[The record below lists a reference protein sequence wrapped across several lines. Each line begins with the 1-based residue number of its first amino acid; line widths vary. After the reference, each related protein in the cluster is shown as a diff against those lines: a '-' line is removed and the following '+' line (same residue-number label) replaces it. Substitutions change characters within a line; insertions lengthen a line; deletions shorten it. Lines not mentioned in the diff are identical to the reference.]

1 MIGWIFRRA
10 GAALA
15 AAAVILT
22 PLYGD
27 KLDDFNAAVSQLE
40 RDLLTA
46 AASKTGSYVQ
56 QEFEDQIS
64 RLINS
69 ARELQFQVKRK
80 KISGD
85 IDLLKPAMKLQDCY
99 HKLKQ
104 GKERAIRN
112 MSFLRT
118 TYGEFHR
125 KNRRRFNEI
134 HKSESS
140 PEEKK
145 VAIERLYDEWLG
157 VCKDHN
163 LRRCGRIKNPL
174 TRSLHEEYVVAVCEL
189 RRLSR
194 LMRRSG
200 GTF

>member
-1 MIGWIFRRA
+1 MISRIIRRA
-10 GAALA
+10 GAVLA
-15 AAAVILT
+15 AAAVVLT

-27 KLDDFNAAVSQLE
+27 KLDDFNVSVSQLE

-56 QEFEDQIS
+56 QEFEGQIS
-64 RLINS
+64 RLNNA
-69 ARELQFQVKRK
+69 ARALQFQVKRK
-80 KISGD
+80 KIAGE
-85 IDLLKPAMKLQDCY
+85 IDLIMPVMKLQDCY

-112 MSFLRT
+112 ISFRRT
-118 TYGEFHR
+118 SNSEFNR
-125 KNRRRFNEI
+125 KNRRYLNDIR
-134 HKSESS
+134 KSEST

-145 VAIERLYDEWLG
+145 RAVERLYDEWLG
-157 VCKDHN
+157 ASKDYN

-174 TRSLHEEYVVAVCEL
+174 TRSYHEEYVVALCEL

-194 LMRRSG
+194 LLRRSG
-200 GTF
+200 HTF